1 MSDFSKRFDII
12 YKNFVAR
19 ASGGE
24 ATSKLAFSRFLN
36 ISQGRMQSW
45 EKGQVPRPDDLEI
58 INEKLGFDI
67 GWMVSGKGE
76 PFGTGSSARERELE
90 AEVERLKSEL
100 AEADRVNRQLSA
112 RLLIDGVG
120 DKNAAT
126 GIDKAADG
134 QG

>member
-1 MSDFSKRFDII
+1 
-12 YKNFVAR
+12 
-19 ASGGE
+19 
-24 ATSKLAFSRFLN
+24 
-36 ISQGRMQSW
+36 
-45 EKGQVPRPDDLEI
+45 
-58 INEKLGFDI
+58 
-67 GWMVSGKGE
+67 MVSGKGE

>member
-58 INEKLGFDI
+58 INEKLGV
-67 GWMVSGKGE
+67 GW
-76 PFGTGSSARERELE
+76 
-90 AEVERLKSEL
+90 
-100 AEADRVNRQLSA
+100 
-112 RLLIDGVG
+112 
-120 DKNAAT
+120 
-126 GIDKAADG
+126 
-134 QG
+134 